1 MQILLAQ
8 FFRKNKKYKLEFRFS
23 SLLQNRLFLNGLL
36 VLKQYSGLY
45 NLTYTIAPPGAL
57 KKQVLADKAKDFTL
71 HLFYEVLWSESRPS
85 AFLYLYNLKQWDL

>member
-8 FFRKNKKYKLEFRFS
+8 FFRKNKKYKLRFRFS

-57 KKQVLADKAKDFTL
+57 KKQVLADKARL
-71 HLFYEVLWSESRPS
+71 YSSPLLWSAMIWVQ
-85 AFLYLYNLKQWDL
+85 AFSFPLPA